1 MIMAIPYKDYSGDYY
16 YLYDDA
22 KMTEE
27 EAIQHLKSEDYTPY
41 GFSISK
47 EHYHNI
53 VKNICK
59 GEEE

>member
-1 MIMAIPYKDYSGDYY
+1 MIMAISYKDYSGDYY
-16 YLYDDA
+16 YLYDDT

-27 EAIQHLKSEDYTPY
+27 EAINHIKVEDYTPY

-53 VKNICK
+53 VKNINK
-59 GEEE
+59 EED